1 MNLQFLDDKILK
13 GISCIKDKEK
23 LYEIRIREGFGVKVV
38 YDFKK
43 YFLSENGLTD
53 YSNNS
58 IKINYEE
65 LQKIIERIT
74 DKSYYAFNDQ
84 IKQGYL
90 ISENGVRIGI
100 AGECVFDKE
109 IVTIKKVTSLNVRIP
124 HEIKGCAN
132 FCYQYILNDCQVSNT
147 LIVSPP
153 FCGKTTILKDLSKRL
168 NLETNFNILLVDER
182 GEFSNVK
189 GENIDSIK
197 YSDKFYAFS
206 CALRTLSPEIVI
218 TDELCTKGDW
228 QLAKTVINSGV
239 KIIASCHAE
248 NIEQLKNKDFYISGI
263 FERIIFLHSDKN
275 YIGKIKNVYDEREIV
290 II

>member
-1 MNLQFLDDKILK
+1 MNLQFLGDKILK

-38 YDFKK
+38 YDFNK

-58 IKINYEE
+58 IKITSEQ
-65 LQKIIERIT
+65 LKKIIEILT
-74 DKSYYAFNDQ
+74 DKSYYAFNDK

-90 ISENGVRIGI
+90 VSEDGVRIGI
-100 AGECVFDKE
+100 SGECVFDKE
-109 IVTIKKVTSLNVRIP
+109 IVTIKNVTSLNVRIP
-124 HEIKGCAN
+124 HDIKGCCN
-132 FCYQYILNDCQVSNT
+132 FCYPYIVNDEKTYNT
-147 LIVSPP
+147 LVVSPP
-153 FCGKTTILKDLSKRL
+153 FCGKTTILKDISKRL
-168 NLETNFNILLVDER
+168 NFETNFNILLIDER

-197 YSDKFYAFS
+197 FSDKFYAFS
-206 CALRTLSPEIVI
+206 CALRSLSPEIVI
-218 TDELCTKGDW
+218 TDELCAKKDW
-228 QLAKTVINSGV
+228 ELAKTVINSGV

-263 FERIIFLHSDKN
+263 FDRIIFLHSDKKFV
-275 YIGKIKNVYDEREIV
+275 GKVKNVYGEFEKLIV
-290 II
+290 